1 MKTFIQLTAEQI
13 AVLEAQSCR
22 CDDWSLVTVTE
33 DFDPKYVRN
42 VNFSGQIR
50 IGSFNKI
57 FTLAGGICKHSGI
70 YHATLHNVI
79 VGDDCMIEHIRN
91 YIANYII
98 GDGSYIENVTDLI
111 TYGDSS
117 FGNGTKVSVLNET
130 GGREVAIHDHLSSH
144 EAYITAL
151 YRHDAKLIGILGQ
164 LVDEYVASVTS
175 GVGVIGRNV
184 EIMDAMHI
192 VNVKIG
198 DATKIKGTSR
208 LRNGTIM
215 SCPEAPVHIGM
226 NVIAD
231 DFIVQSGSSITDGV
245 SLSKCFVGQACC
257 LGHGYSASDSLFFS
271 NCQGENG
278 EACALFAGPYTVTH
292 HKSTLLIAGMFS
304 FMNAGSGS
312 NQSNHMYK
320 LGPIHQGIFERGA
333 KTTSDSYVL
342 FPAKIGAFSL
352 VMGRHVNNPDTTDLP
367 FSYLIEQQGVTY
379 IVPGVNLKSVGTI
392 RDVKKWP
399 SRDKRTDPHKLDYI
413 NFNHLSPFTVQK
425 MFAGVEL
432 LEKLREASG
441 NKADNYYYKKSIIR
455 NSALH
460 KGIRYYQTGIVKFLG
475 NSFIS
480 RIENSSLNSD
490 ESLRRALRKD
500 TEVGSGN
507 WLDISGLICPASEVE
522 RLCRDISDGVITQI
536 SQLGERFEEIASNYY
551 RYEWTWAY
559 DAIERY
565 FGYNLSTI
573 TRAQAI
579 SLVKQWKSAVVS
591 LDKLI
596 YEDAG
601 KEFELTSMTG
611 FGADGDKSRRNEDFA
626 AVRGGGF
633 EQNPFVQEVQD
644 HIRRKS
650 ELGDKIINKLSHTKK
665 SIDLNAIMT
674 IFNQEFNEEENS
686 SQK

>member
-1 MKTFIQLTAEQI
+1 MKLTAEQI

-22 CDDWSLVTVTE
+22 CENWSEVTVAE
-33 DFDPKYVRN
+33 DFNPKYVRN

-50 IGSFNKI
+50 LGSFNKI
-57 FTLAGGICKHSGI
+57 FTLAGGIRKHSGI

-79 VGDDCMIEHIRN
+79 VGDDCMVEHIRN

-111 TYGDSS
+111 TYGETS

-130 GGREVAIHDHLSSH
+130 GGREVAIHEHLSSH

-151 YRHDAKLIGILGQ
+151 YRHDQKLIDSINE
-164 LVDEYVASVTS
+164 LVSKYVESSKSTF
-175 GVGVIGRNV
+175 GVIGKNV
-184 EIMDAMHI
+184 EILDAMHI

-198 DATKIKGTSR
+198 DSAKIKGASR
-208 LRNGTIM
+208 LRNGSIV
-215 SCPEAPVHIGM
+215 SCEEAPVNIGM

-231 DFIVQSGSSITDGV
+231 DFIVESGSSITDGV
-245 SLSKCFVGQACC
+245 TLTRCFVGQACV

-342 FPAKIGAFSL
+342 YPAKIGAFSL
-352 VMGRHVNNPDTTDLP
+352 VMGRHVNNPDTSNLP

-379 IVPGVNLKSVGTI
+379 IIPGVNLKSVGTV
-392 RDVKKWP
+392 RDVRKWP
-399 SRDKRTDPHKLDYI
+399 SRDRRKDPHRLDHI

-425 MFAGVEL
+425 MFDGIRI
-432 LEKLREASG
+432 LEMLKEASG
-441 NKADNYYYKKSIIR
+441 NRADNYYYKKSIIR
-455 NSALH
+455 NASLH
-460 KGIRYYQTGIVKFLG
+460 KGLKYYQTGIIKFLG
-475 NSFIS
+475 NSFIT
-480 RIENSSLNSD
+480 RIQDADVSSD
-490 ESLRRALRKD
+490 EGLRRALRRD
-500 TEVGSGN
+500 NPVGAGH
-507 WLDISGLICPASEVE
+507 WLDISGLICPASEIE
-522 RLCRDISDGVITQI
+522 KLCDDLTEGKVRDIVE
-536 SQLGERFEEIASNYY
+536 LGSRFGQIASDYY
-551 RYEWTWAY
+551 SYEWTWAY
-559 DAIERY
+559 DAIEK
-565 FGYNLSTI
+565 FWGYDLANI
-573 TRAQAI
+573 TRSQAI
-579 SLVKQWKSAVVS
+579 DLISQWKNAVIS

-596 YEDAG
+596 YDDAG

-611 FGADGDKSRRNEDFA
+611 FGVDGDKVRRDADFT

-633 EQNPFVQEVQD
+633 NENPFVLEVLD
-644 HIRRKS
+644 HMRRKG
-650 ELGDKIINKLSHTKK
+650 ELGDRMIARLGRKK
-665 SIDLNAIMT
+665 
-674 IFNQEFNEEENS
+674 
-686 SQK
+686 

>member
-1 MKTFIQLTAEQI
+1 MKTYLNLTAEQI

-22 CDDWSLVTVTE
+22 CENWSEVTVAE
-33 DFDPKYVRN
+33 DFNPKYVRN

-50 IGSFNKI
+50 LGSFNKI
-57 FTLAGGICKHSGI
+57 FTLAGGIKKHSGI

-111 TYGDSS
+111 TYGETS

-130 GGREVAIHDHLSSH
+130 GGREVAIHEHLSSH

-151 YRHDAKLIGILGQ
+151 YRHDHKLIESLND
-164 LVDEYVASVTS
+164 LVSKYVESS
-175 GVGVIGRNV
+175 KSSFGVIGKNV
-184 EIMDAMHI
+184 EILDAMHI

-198 DATKIKGTSR
+198 DSARIKGASR
-208 LRNGTIM
+208 LRNGSIV
-215 SCPEAPVHIGM
+215 SCAEAPVYIGM

-231 DFIVQSGSSITDGV
+231 DFIVESGSSITDGV
-245 SLSKCFVGQACC
+245 SLTRCFVGQACI

-320 LGPIHQGIFERGA
+320 LGPIHQGIFARGA

-342 FPAKIGAFSL
+342 YPAKIGAFSL
-352 VMGRHVNNPDTTDLP
+352 VMGRHVNNPDTSDLP

-379 IVPGVNLKSVGTI
+379 IIPGVNLKSVGTI

-399 SRDKRTDPHKLDYI
+399 SRDKRKDPHRLDHI

-425 MFAGVEL
+425 MFDGIEI
-432 LEKLREASG
+432 LEKLKEASG
-441 NKADNYYYKKSIIR
+441 NRADNYYYKKSIIR
-455 NSALH
+455 NASLH
-460 KGIRYYQTGIVKFLG
+460 KGLKYYQTGIIKFLG

-480 RIENSSLNSD
+480 RIQDADLSSD
-490 ESLRRALRKD
+490 EGLRRALRRD
-500 TEVGSGN
+500 NPVGAGH
-507 WLDISGLICPASEVE
+507 WLDISGLICPASEIEKLCDDLTEGKVRDLVE
-522 RLCRDISDGVITQI
+522 
-536 SQLGERFEEIASNYY
+536 LGSRFGQIASNYY
-551 RYEWTWAY
+551 SYEWTWAY
-559 DAIERY
+559 DAIEK
-565 FGYNLSTI
+565 FWGYDLATI
-573 TRAQAI
+573 TRSQAI
-579 SLVKQWKSAVVS
+579 DLISQWKNAVIS

-596 YEDAG
+596 YDDAG
-601 KEFELTSMTG
+601 KEFELSSMTG
-611 FGADGDKSRRNEDFA
+611 FGVDGDKVRRDADFT

-633 EQNPFVQEVQD
+633 NENPFVLEVLD
-644 HIRRKS
+644 HMRRKG
-650 ELGDKIINKLSHTKK
+650 ELGDRMIARLGLSQGLK
-665 SIDLNAIMT
+665 
-674 IFNQEFNEEENS
+674 
-686 SQK
+686 

>member
-1 MKTFIQLTAEQI
+1 MKTYLNLTAEQI
-13 AVLEAQSCR
+13 AALEAQSCR
-22 CDDWSLVTVTE
+22 CENWSEVTVAE
-33 DFDPKYVRN
+33 DFNPKYVRN

-50 IGSFNKI
+50 LGSFNKI
-57 FTLAGGICKHSGI
+57 FTLAGGIRKHSGI

-111 TYGDSS
+111 TYGETS

-130 GGREVAIHDHLSSH
+130 GGREVAIHEHLSSH

-151 YRHDAKLIGILGQ
+151 YRHDQKLIESLND
-164 LVDEYVASVTS
+164 LVSKYVESS
-175 GVGVIGRNV
+175 KSSFGVIGKDV
-184 EIMDAMHI
+184 EILDAMHI

-198 DATKIKGTSR
+198 DNARIKGASR
-208 LRNGTIM
+208 LRNGSIV
-215 SCPEAPVHIGM
+215 SCAEAPVYIGM

-231 DFIVQSGSSITDGV
+231 DFIVESGSSITDGV
-245 SLSKCFVGQACC
+245 SLTRCFVGQACI

-342 FPAKIGAFSL
+342 YPAKIGAFSL
-352 VMGRHVNNPDTTDLP
+352 VMGRHVNNPDTSDLP

-379 IVPGVNLKSVGTI
+379 IIPGVNLKSVGTI

-399 SRDKRTDPHKLDYI
+399 SRDKRKDPHRLDHI

-425 MFAGVEL
+425 MFNGIEI
-432 LEKLREASG
+432 LEKLKEASG
-441 NKADNYYYKKSIIR
+441 NRADNYYYKKSIIR
-455 NSALH
+455 NASLH
-460 KGIRYYQTGIVKFLG
+460 KGLKYYQTGIIKFLG

-480 RIENSSLNSD
+480 RIQDADLSSD
-490 ESLRRALRKD
+490 EGLRRALRRD
-500 TEVGSGN
+500 NPVGAGH
-507 WLDISGLICPASEVE
+507 WLDISGLICPASEIEKLCDDLTEGKVRDLVE
-522 RLCRDISDGVITQI
+522 
-536 SQLGERFEEIASNYY
+536 LGSRFGQIASNYY
-551 RYEWTWAY
+551 SYEWTWAY
-559 DAIERY
+559 DAIEK
-565 FGYNLSTI
+565 FWGYDLATI
-573 TRAQAI
+573 TRSQAI
-579 SLVKQWKSAVVS
+579 ELISQWKNAVIS

-596 YEDAG
+596 YDDAG
-601 KEFELTSMTG
+601 KEFELSSMTG
-611 FGADGDKSRRNEDFA
+611 FGVDGDKVRRDADFT

-633 EQNPFVQEVQD
+633 NENPFVLEVLD
-644 HIRRKS
+644 HMRRKG
-650 ELGDKIINKLSHTKK
+650 ELGDRMIARLGLSQGLK
-665 SIDLNAIMT
+665 
-674 IFNQEFNEEENS
+674 
-686 SQK
+686 

>member
-1 MKTFIQLTAEQI
+1 MKLTAEQI

-22 CDDWSLVTVTE
+22 CENWSEVTVAE

-42 VNFSGQIR
+42 VNFSGQVR
-50 IGSFNKI
+50 LGSFNKI
-57 FTLAGGICKHSGI
+57 FTLAGGIRKHSGI

-79 VGDDCMIEHIRN
+79 VGDDCMVEHIRN

-111 TYGDSS
+111 TYGETS

-130 GGREVAIHDHLSSH
+130 GGREVAIHEHLSSH

-151 YRHDAKLIGILGQ
+151 YRHDQKLIDSINE
-164 LVDEYVASVTS
+164 LVSKYVESSKSTF
-175 GVGVIGRNV
+175 GVIGKNV
-184 EIMDAMHI
+184 EILDAMHI

-198 DATKIKGTSR
+198 DSAKIKGASR
-208 LRNGTIM
+208 LRNGSIV
-215 SCPEAPVHIGM
+215 SCEEAPVNIGM

-231 DFIVQSGSSITDGV
+231 DFIVESGSSITDGV
-245 SLSKCFVGQACC
+245 TLTRCFVGQACV

-342 FPAKIGAFSL
+342 YPAKIGAFSL
-352 VMGRHVNNPDTTDLP
+352 VMGRHVNNPDTSNLP

-379 IVPGVNLKSVGTI
+379 IIPGVNLKSVGTV
-392 RDVKKWP
+392 RDVRKWP
-399 SRDKRTDPHKLDYI
+399 SRDRRKDPHRLDHI

-425 MFAGVEL
+425 MFDGIRI
-432 LEKLREASG
+432 LEMLKEASG
-441 NKADNYYYKKSIIR
+441 NRADNYYYKKSIIR
-455 NSALH
+455 NASLH
-460 KGIRYYQTGIVKFLG
+460 KGLKYYQTGIIKFLG
-475 NSFIS
+475 NSFIT
-480 RIENSSLNSD
+480 RIQDADVSSD
-490 ESLRRALRKD
+490 EGLRRALRRD
-500 TEVGSGN
+500 NPVGAGH
-507 WLDISGLICPASEVE
+507 WLDISGLICPASEIE
-522 RLCRDISDGVITQI
+522 KLCDDLTEGKVRDIVE
-536 SQLGERFEEIASNYY
+536 LGSRFGQIASDYY
-551 RYEWTWAY
+551 SYEWTWAY
-559 DAIERY
+559 DAIEK
-565 FGYNLSTI
+565 FWGYDLANI
-573 TRAQAI
+573 TRSQAI
-579 SLVKQWKSAVVS
+579 DLISQWKNAVIS

-596 YEDAG
+596 YDDAG

-611 FGADGDKSRRNEDFA
+611 FGVDGDKVRRDADFT

-633 EQNPFVQEVQD
+633 NENPFVLEVLD
-644 HIRRKS
+644 HMRRKG
-650 ELGDKIINKLSHTKK
+650 ELGDRMIARLGRKN
-665 SIDLNAIMT
+665 
-674 IFNQEFNEEENS
+674 
-686 SQK
+686 

>member
-1 MKTFIQLTAEQI
+1 MITYSALTASQI
-13 AVLEAQSCR
+13 AALEAQSCR
-22 CDDWSLVTVTE
+22 CDDWSQVTVAE
-33 DFDPKYVRN
+33 GFNPKYVRN

-50 IGSFNKI
+50 LGSFNKI

-70 YHATLHNVI
+70 YHATLHNVV

-91 YIANYII
+91 YIANYVI

-111 TYGDSS
+111 TYGETS

-130 GGREVAIHDHLSSH
+130 GGREVAIHDNLSSH

-151 YRHDAKLIGILGQ
+151 YRHCPKLIAQIGR
-164 LVDEYVASVTS
+164 LVDKYVESVTS
-175 GVGVIGRNV
+175 TFGIIGRNV

-198 DATKIKGTSR
+198 DNTKIKGSSR
-208 LRNGTIM
+208 LRNGTII
-215 SCPEAPVHIGM
+215 SCPEAPVNIGM

-231 DFIVQSGSSITDGV
+231 DFIVESGSSIQDGV
-245 SLSKCFVGQACC
+245 TLTKCFVGQACT

-342 FPAKIGAFSL
+342 LPAKIGAFSL
-352 VMGRHVNNPDTTDLP
+352 VMGRHVNNPDTTNLP
-367 FSYLIEQQGVTY
+367 FTYLIEQQGVTY
-379 IVPGVNLKSVGTI
+379 LVPGVNLKSVGTI

-399 SRDKRTDPHKLDYI
+399 SRDKRTDPHRLDHI

-425 MFAGVEL
+425 MFEGIKI
-432 LEKLREASG
+432 LENLRQASG
-441 NKADNYYYKKSIIR
+441 SKADNYYYKKSIIR
-455 NSALH
+455 NAALH
-460 KGIRYYQTGIVKFLG
+460 KGIKYYQTGITKFLG

-480 RIENSSLNSD
+480 RIQGADLSSD
-490 ESLRRALRKD
+490 EALRKALVKD
-500 TEVGSGN
+500 TQTGQGE
-507 WLDISGLICPASEVE
+507 WRDISGLICPASEIE
-522 RLCRDISDGVITQI
+522 KLCDEIAAGCIDDVRE
-536 SQLGERFEEIASNYY
+536 LGERFERMAANYY
-551 RYEWTWAY
+551 SYEWTWAY
-559 DAIERY
+559 DAIEA
-565 FGYNLSTI
+565 FWGYDLSKI
-573 TRAQAI
+573 TRAQAVA
-579 SLVKQWKSAVVS
+579 LVKQWKGAVVS

-596 YEDAG
+596 YDDAG
-601 KEFELTSMTG
+601 KEFELSSMTG
-611 FGADGDKSRRNEDFA
+611 FGADGDRTRRDEDFA
-626 AVRGGGF
+626 AVRGGDF
-633 EQNPFVQEVQD
+633 EHNPFVLEVQE

-650 ELGDKIINKLSHTKK
+650 ELGD
-665 SIDLNAIMT
+665 SIVARLEA
-674 IFNQEFNEEENS
+674 
-686 SQK
+686 

>member
-1 MKTFIQLTAEQI
+1 MKTYLKLTAEQI
-13 AVLEAQSCR
+13 AALEAQSCR
-22 CDDWSLVTVTE
+22 CENWSEVTVAE
-33 DFDPKYVRN
+33 DFNPKYVRN

-50 IGSFNKI
+50 LGSFNKI
-57 FTLAGGICKHSGI
+57 FTLAGGIKKHSGI

-111 TYGDSS
+111 TYGETS

-130 GGREVAIHDHLSSH
+130 GGREVAIHEHLSSH

-151 YRHDAKLIGILGQ
+151 YRHDQKLIESLND
-164 LVDEYVASVTS
+164 LVSKYVESS
-175 GVGVIGRNV
+175 KSSFGVIGKNV
-184 EIMDAMHI
+184 EILDAMHI

-198 DATKIKGTSR
+198 DSARIKGASR
-208 LRNGTIM
+208 LRNGSIV
-215 SCPEAPVHIGM
+215 SCPEAPVYIGM

-231 DFIVQSGSSITDGV
+231 DFIVESGSSITDGV
-245 SLSKCFVGQACC
+245 SLTRCFVGQACI

-342 FPAKIGAFSL
+342 YPAKIGAFSL
-352 VMGRHVNNPDTTDLP
+352 VMGRHVNNPDTSDLP

-379 IVPGVNLKSVGTI
+379 IIPGVNLKSVGTI

-399 SRDKRTDPHKLDYI
+399 SRDKRKDPHRLDHI

-425 MFAGVEL
+425 MFDGIEI
-432 LEKLREASG
+432 LEKLKEASG
-441 NKADNYYYKKSIIR
+441 NRADNYYYKKSIIR
-455 NSALH
+455 NASLH
-460 KGIRYYQTGIVKFLG
+460 KGLKYYQTGIIKFLG

-480 RIENSSLNSD
+480 RIQDADLSSD
-490 ESLRRALRKD
+490 EGLRRALRRD
-500 TEVGSGN
+500 NPVGAGH
-507 WLDISGLICPASEVE
+507 WLDISGLICPASEIEKLCDDLTEGKVRDLVE
-522 RLCRDISDGVITQI
+522 
-536 SQLGERFEEIASNYY
+536 LGSRFGQIASNYY
-551 RYEWTWAY
+551 SYEWTWAY
-559 DAIERY
+559 DAIEK
-565 FGYNLSTI
+565 FWGYDLATI
-573 TRAQAI
+573 TRSQAI
-579 SLVKQWKSAVVS
+579 DLISQWKNAVIS

-596 YEDAG
+596 YDDAG
-601 KEFELTSMTG
+601 KEFELSSMTG
-611 FGADGDKSRRNEDFA
+611 FGVDGDKVRRDADFT

-633 EQNPFVQEVQD
+633 NENPFVLEVLD
-644 HIRRKS
+644 HMRRKG
-650 ELGDKIINKLSHTKK
+650 ELGDRMIARLGLSQGLK
-665 SIDLNAIMT
+665 
-674 IFNQEFNEEENS
+674 
-686 SQK
+686 

>member
-1 MKTFIQLTAEQI
+1 MKTFLRLTAEQI

-22 CDDWSLVTVTE
+22 CENWSEVTVAE
-33 DFDPKYVRN
+33 DFNPKYVRN
-42 VNFSGQIR
+42 VNFSGQVR
-50 IGSFNKI
+50 LGSFNKT
-57 FTLAGGICKHSGI
+57 FTLAGGIRKHSGI

-79 VGDDCMIEHIRN
+79 VGDDCMVEHIRN

-111 TYGDSS
+111 TYGETS

-130 GGREVAIHDHLSSH
+130 GGREVAIHEHLSSH

-151 YRHDAKLIGILGQ
+151 YRHDQ
-164 LVDEYVASVTS
+164 RLVDSLNTLVSKYVESATS
-175 GVGVIGRNV
+175 TVGVIGKNV

-198 DATKIKGTSR
+198 DCARIKGTSR
-208 LRNGTIM
+208 LRNGSIV
-215 SCPEAPVHIGM
+215 SCAEAPVNIGM

-231 DFIVQSGSSITDGV
+231 DFIIESGSSITDGV
-245 SLSKCFVGQACC
+245 TLTRCFVGQACI

-333 KTTSDSYVL
+333 KRRSDSYVL
-342 FPAKIGAFSL
+342 YPAKIGAFSL
-352 VMGRHVNNPDTTDLP
+352 VMGRHVNNPDTSDLP

-379 IVPGVNLKSVGTI
+379 IIPGVNLKSVGTI

-399 SRDKRTDPHKLDYI
+399 SRDRRQDPHRLDHI

-425 MFAGVEL
+425 MFDGISI
-432 LEKLREASG
+432 LEKLKEASG
-441 NKADNYYYKKSIIR
+441 NRADNYYYKKSIIR
-455 NSALH
+455 NASLH
-460 KGIRYYQTGIVKFLG
+460 KGLKYYQTGIIKFLG
-475 NSFIS
+475 NSFIT
-480 RIENSSLNSD
+480 RIQDADVSSD
-490 ESLRRALRKD
+490 AALRRALRRD
-500 TEVGSGN
+500 NPSGAGH
-507 WLDISGLICPASEVE
+507 WLDISGLICPASEIEKLCDDLTEGKVLDVVE
-522 RLCRDISDGVITQI
+522 
-536 SQLGERFEEIASNYY
+536 LGSRFERIAADYY
-551 RYEWTWAY
+551 SCEWTWAY
-559 DAIERY
+559 DAIEK
-565 FGYNLSTI
+565 FWGYDLAQI
-573 TRAQAI
+573 TRSQAI
-579 SLVKQWKSAVVS
+579 DLIRQWKNAVIS

-596 YEDAG
+596 YDDAG

-611 FGADGDKSRRNEDFA
+611 FGVDGDKVRRDADFT

-633 EQNPFVQEVQD
+633 NENPFVLEVLD
-644 HIRRKS
+644 HIRRKG
-650 ELGDKIINKLSHTKK
+650 ELGDRMIAKLGSK
-665 SIDLNAIMT
+665 
-674 IFNQEFNEEENS
+674 
-686 SQK
+686 

>member
-1 MKTFIQLTAEQI
+1 MKTYLKLTAEQI
-13 AVLEAQSCR
+13 AALEAQSCR
-22 CDDWSLVTVTE
+22 CENWSEVTVAE
-33 DFDPKYVRN
+33 DFNPKYVRN

-50 IGSFNKI
+50 LGSFNKI
-57 FTLAGGICKHSGI
+57 FTLAGGIKKHSGI

-111 TYGDSS
+111 TYGETS

-130 GGREVAIHDHLSSH
+130 GGREVAIHEHLSSH

-151 YRHDAKLIGILGQ
+151 YRHDQKLIESLND
-164 LVDEYVASVTS
+164 LVSKYVESS
-175 GVGVIGRNV
+175 KSSFGVIGKDV
-184 EIMDAMHI
+184 EILDAMHI

-198 DATKIKGTSR
+198 DNARIKGASR
-208 LRNGTIM
+208 LRNGSIV
-215 SCPEAPVHIGM
+215 SCPEAPVYIGM

-231 DFIVQSGSSITDGV
+231 DFIVESGSSITDGV
-245 SLSKCFVGQACC
+245 SLTRCFVGQACI

-342 FPAKIGAFSL
+342 YPAKIGAFSL
-352 VMGRHVNNPDTTDLP
+352 VMGRHVNNPDTSDLP

-379 IVPGVNLKSVGTI
+379 IIPGVNLKSVGTI

-399 SRDKRTDPHKLDYI
+399 SRDKRNDPHRLDHI

-425 MFAGVEL
+425 MFDGIEI
-432 LEKLREASG
+432 LEKLKEASG
-441 NKADNYYYKKSIIR
+441 NRADNYYYKKSIIR
-455 NSALH
+455 NASLH
-460 KGIRYYQTGIVKFLG
+460 KGLKYYQTGIIKFLG

-480 RIENSSLNSD
+480 RIQDADLSSD
-490 ESLRRALRKD
+490 EGLRRALRRD
-500 TEVGSGN
+500 NPVGAGH
-507 WLDISGLICPASEVE
+507 WLDISGLSCPASEIEKLCDDLTEGKVRDLVE
-522 RLCRDISDGVITQI
+522 
-536 SQLGERFEEIASNYY
+536 LGSRFGQIASNYY
-551 RYEWTWAY
+551 SYEWTWAY
-559 DAIERY
+559 DAIEK
-565 FGYNLSTI
+565 FWGYDLATI
-573 TRAQAI
+573 TRSQAI
-579 SLVKQWKSAVVS
+579 DLISQWKNAVIS

-596 YEDAG
+596 YDDAG
-601 KEFELTSMTG
+601 KEFELSSMTG
-611 FGADGDKSRRNEDFA
+611 FGVDGDKVRRDADFT

-633 EQNPFVQEVQD
+633 NENPFVLEVLD
-644 HIRRKS
+644 HMRRKG
-650 ELGDKIINKLSHTKK
+650 ELGDRMIARLGLSQGLK
-665 SIDLNAIMT
+665 
-674 IFNQEFNEEENS
+674 
-686 SQK
+686 

>member
-1 MKTFIQLTAEQI
+1 MKTYLKLTAEQI
-13 AVLEAQSCR
+13 AALEAQSCR
-22 CDDWSLVTVTE
+22 CENWSEVTVAE
-33 DFDPKYVRN
+33 DFNPKYVRN

-50 IGSFNKI
+50 LGSFNKI
-57 FTLAGGICKHSGI
+57 FTLAGGINKHSGI

-111 TYGDSS
+111 TYGETS

-130 GGREVAIHDHLSSH
+130 GGREVAIHEHLSSH

-151 YRHDAKLIGILGQ
+151 YRHDHKLIESLND
-164 LVDEYVASVTS
+164 LVSKYVESS
-175 GVGVIGRNV
+175 KSSFGVIGRDV
-184 EIMDAMHI
+184 EILDAMHI

-198 DATKIKGTSR
+198 DSARIKGASR
-208 LRNGTIM
+208 LRNGSIV
-215 SCPEAPVHIGM
+215 SCPEAPVYIGM

-231 DFIVQSGSSITDGV
+231 DFIIESGSYITDGV
-245 SLSKCFVGQACC
+245 SLTRCFVGQACI

-342 FPAKIGAFSL
+342 YPAKIGAFSL
-352 VMGRHVNNPDTTDLP
+352 VMGRHVNNPDTSDLP

-379 IVPGVNLKSVGTI
+379 IIPGVNLKSVGTI

-399 SRDKRTDPHKLDYI
+399 SRDKRNDPHRLDHI

-425 MFAGVEL
+425 MFDGIAI
-432 LEKLREASG
+432 LEKLKEASG
-441 NKADNYYYKKSIIR
+441 NRADNYYYKKSIIR
-455 NSALH
+455 NASLH
-460 KGIRYYQTGIVKFLG
+460 KGLKYYQTGIIKFLG
-475 NSFIS
+475 NSFIT
-480 RIENSSLNSD
+480 RIQDADLSSD
-490 ESLRRALRKD
+490 EGLRLALRRD
-500 TEVGSGN
+500 NPVGAGH
-507 WLDISGLICPASEVE
+507 WLDISGLICPASEIE
-522 RLCRDISDGVITQI
+522 RLCDDLAAGKVRDLVE
-536 SQLGERFEEIASNYY
+536 LGSRFEQIASNYY
-551 RYEWTWAY
+551 SYEWTWAY
-559 DAIERY
+559 DAIEK
-565 FGYNLSTI
+565 FWGYDLATI
-573 TRAQAI
+573 TRSQAI
-579 SLVKQWKSAVVS
+579 ELISQWKNAVIS

-596 YEDAG
+596 YDDAG
-601 KEFELTSMTG
+601 KEFELSSMTG
-611 FGADGDKSRRNEDFA
+611 FGVDGDKVRRDADFT

-633 EQNPFVQEVQD
+633 NENPFVLEVLD
-644 HIRRKS
+644 HMRRKG
-650 ELGDKIINKLSHTKK
+650 ELGDRMIAKLGRK
-665 SIDLNAIMT
+665 
-674 IFNQEFNEEENS
+674 
-686 SQK
+686 

>member
-1 MKTFIQLTAEQI
+1 MKLTAEQI

-22 CDDWSLVTVTE
+22 CENWSEVTVAE
-33 DFDPKYVRN
+33 DFNPKYVRN
-42 VNFSGQIR
+42 VNFSGQVR
-50 IGSFNKI
+50 LGSFNKI
-57 FTLAGGICKHSGI
+57 FTLAGGIRKHSGI

-79 VGDDCMIEHIRN
+79 VGDDCMVEHIRN

-111 TYGDSS
+111 TYGETS

-130 GGREVAIHDHLSSH
+130 GGREVAIHEHLSSH

-151 YRHDAKLIGILGQ
+151 YRHDQKLIDSINE
-164 LVDEYVASVTS
+164 LVSKYVESSKSTF
-175 GVGVIGRNV
+175 GVIGKNV
-184 EIMDAMHI
+184 EILDAMHI

-198 DATKIKGTSR
+198 DSAKIKGASR
-208 LRNGTIM
+208 LRNGSIV
-215 SCPEAPVHIGM
+215 SCEEAPVNIGM

-231 DFIVQSGSSITDGV
+231 DFIVESGSSITDGV
-245 SLSKCFVGQACC
+245 TLTRCFVGQACV

-342 FPAKIGAFSL
+342 YPAKIGAFSL
-352 VMGRHVNNPDTTDLP
+352 VMGRHVNNPDTSNLP

-379 IVPGVNLKSVGTI
+379 IIPGVNLKSVGTV
-392 RDVKKWP
+392 RDVRKWP
-399 SRDKRTDPHKLDYI
+399 SRDRRKDPHRLDHI

-425 MFAGVEL
+425 MFEGIRI
-432 LEKLREASG
+432 LEMLKEASG
-441 NKADNYYYKKSIIR
+441 NRADNYYYKKSIIR
-455 NSALH
+455 NASLH
-460 KGIRYYQTGIVKFLG
+460 KGLKYYQTGIIKFLG
-475 NSFIS
+475 NSFIT
-480 RIENSSLNSD
+480 RIQDADVSSD
-490 ESLRRALRKD
+490 EGLRRALRRD
-500 TEVGSGN
+500 NPVGAGH
-507 WLDISGLICPASEVE
+507 WLDISGLICPASEIEKLCDDLTEGKVRDLVE
-522 RLCRDISDGVITQI
+522 
-536 SQLGERFEEIASNYY
+536 LGSRFGQIASDYY
-551 RYEWTWAY
+551 SYEWTWAY
-559 DAIERY
+559 DAIEK
-565 FGYNLSTI
+565 FWGYDLANI
-573 TRAQAI
+573 TRSQAI
-579 SLVKQWKSAVVS
+579 DLISQWKNAVIS

-596 YEDAG
+596 YDDAG

-611 FGADGDKSRRNEDFA
+611 FGVDGDKVRRDADFT

-633 EQNPFVQEVQD
+633 NENPFVLEVLD
-644 HIRRKS
+644 HMRRKG
-650 ELGDKIINKLSHTKK
+650 ELGDRMIARLGRKN
-665 SIDLNAIMT
+665 
-674 IFNQEFNEEENS
+674 
-686 SQK
+686 

>member
-1 MKTFIQLTAEQI
+1 MKLTAEQI

-22 CDDWSLVTVTE
+22 CENWSEVTVAE
-33 DFDPKYVRN
+33 DFNPKYVRN
-42 VNFSGQIR
+42 VNFSGQVR
-50 IGSFNKI
+50 LGSFNKI
-57 FTLAGGICKHSGI
+57 FTLAGGIRKHSGI

-79 VGDDCMIEHIRN
+79 VGDDCMVEHIRN

-111 TYGDSS
+111 TYGETS

-130 GGREVAIHDHLSSH
+130 GGREVAIHEHLSSH

-151 YRHDAKLIGILGQ
+151 YRHDQKLIDSINE
-164 LVDEYVASVTS
+164 LVSKYVESSKSTF
-175 GVGVIGRNV
+175 GVIGKNV
-184 EIMDAMHI
+184 EILDAMHI

-198 DATKIKGTSR
+198 DSAKIKGASR
-208 LRNGTIM
+208 LRNGSIV
-215 SCPEAPVHIGM
+215 SCEEAPVNIGM

-231 DFIVQSGSSITDGV
+231 DFIVESGSSITDGV
-245 SLSKCFVGQACC
+245 TLTRCFVGQACV

-342 FPAKIGAFSL
+342 YPAKIGAFSL
-352 VMGRHVNNPDTTDLP
+352 VMGRHVNNPDTSNLP

-379 IVPGVNLKSVGTI
+379 IIPGVNLKSVGTV
-392 RDVKKWP
+392 RDVRKWP
-399 SRDKRTDPHKLDYI
+399 SRDRRKDPHRLDHI

-425 MFAGVEL
+425 MFDGIRI
-432 LEKLREASG
+432 LEMLKEASG
-441 NKADNYYYKKSIIR
+441 NRADNYYYKKSIIR
-455 NSALH
+455 NASLH
-460 KGIRYYQTGIVKFLG
+460 KGLKYYQTGIIKFLG
-475 NSFIS
+475 NSFIT
-480 RIENSSLNSD
+480 RIQDADVSSD
-490 ESLRRALRKD
+490 EGLRLALRRD
-500 TEVGSGN
+500 NPVGAGH
-507 WLDISGLICPASEVE
+507 WLDISGLICPASEIEKLCDDLTEGKVRDLVE
-522 RLCRDISDGVITQI
+522 
-536 SQLGERFEEIASNYY
+536 LGSRFGQIASDYY
-551 RYEWTWAY
+551 SYEWTWAY
-559 DAIERY
+559 DAIEK
-565 FGYNLSTI
+565 FWGYDLANI
-573 TRAQAI
+573 TRSQAI
-579 SLVKQWKSAVVS
+579 DLISQWKNAVIS

-596 YEDAG
+596 YVDAG

-611 FGADGDKSRRNEDFA
+611 FGVDGDKVRRDADFT

-633 EQNPFVQEVQD
+633 NENPFVLEVLD
-644 HIRRKS
+644 HMRRKG
-650 ELGDKIINKLSHTKK
+650 ELGDRMIARLGRKK
-665 SIDLNAIMT
+665 
-674 IFNQEFNEEENS
+674 
-686 SQK
+686 

>member
-1 MKTFIQLTAEQI
+1 MKTFLRLTAEQI

-22 CDDWSLVTVTE
+22 CENWSEVTVAE
-33 DFDPKYVRN
+33 DFNPKYVRN
-42 VNFSGQIR
+42 VNFSGQVR
-50 IGSFNKI
+50 LGSFNKI
-57 FTLAGGICKHSGI
+57 FTLAGGIRKHSGI

-79 VGDDCMIEHIRN
+79 VGDDCMVEHIRN

-111 TYGDSS
+111 TYGETS

-130 GGREVAIHDHLSSH
+130 GGREVAIHEHLSSH

-151 YRHDAKLIGILGQ
+151 YRHDQKLIDSINE
-164 LVDEYVASVTS
+164 LVSKYVESSKSTF
-175 GVGVIGRNV
+175 GVIGKNV
-184 EIMDAMHI
+184 EILDAMHI

-198 DATKIKGTSR
+198 DSAKIKGASR
-208 LRNGTIM
+208 LRNGSIV
-215 SCPEAPVHIGM
+215 SCEEAPVNIGM

-231 DFIVQSGSSITDGV
+231 DFIVESGSSITDGV
-245 SLSKCFVGQACC
+245 TLTRCFVGQACV

-342 FPAKIGAFSL
+342 YPAKIGAFSL
-352 VMGRHVNNPDTTDLP
+352 VMGRHVNNPDTSNLP

-379 IVPGVNLKSVGTI
+379 IIPGVNLKSVGTV
-392 RDVKKWP
+392 RDVRKWP
-399 SRDKRTDPHKLDYI
+399 SRDRRKDPHRLDHI

-425 MFAGVEL
+425 MFEGIRI
-432 LEKLREASG
+432 LEMLKEASG
-441 NKADNYYYKKSIIR
+441 NRADNYYYKKSIIR
-455 NSALH
+455 NASLH
-460 KGIRYYQTGIVKFLG
+460 KGLKYYQTGIIKFLG
-475 NSFIS
+475 NSFIT
-480 RIENSSLNSD
+480 RIQDADVSSD
-490 ESLRRALRKD
+490 EGLRQALRRD
-500 TEVGSGN
+500 NPVGAGH
-507 WLDISGLICPASEVE
+507 WLDISGLICPASEIEKLCDDLTEGKVRDLVE
-522 RLCRDISDGVITQI
+522 
-536 SQLGERFEEIASNYY
+536 LGSRFGQIASDYY
-551 RYEWTWAY
+551 SYEWTWAY
-559 DAIERY
+559 DAIEK
-565 FGYNLSTI
+565 FWGYDLANI
-573 TRAQAI
+573 TRSQAI
-579 SLVKQWKSAVVS
+579 DLISQWKNAVIS

-596 YEDAG
+596 YDDAG

-611 FGADGDKSRRNEDFA
+611 FGVDGDKVRRDADFT

-633 EQNPFVQEVQD
+633 NENPFVLEVLD
-644 HIRRKS
+644 HMRRKG
-650 ELGDKIINKLSHTKK
+650 ELGDRMIARLGRKK
-665 SIDLNAIMT
+665 
-674 IFNQEFNEEENS
+674 
-686 SQK
+686 

>member
-1 MKTFIQLTAEQI
+1 MKLTAEQI

-22 CDDWSLVTVTE
+22 CENWSEVTVAE
-33 DFDPKYVRN
+33 DFNPKYVRN
-42 VNFSGQIR
+42 VNFSGQVR
-50 IGSFNKI
+50 LGSFNKI
-57 FTLAGGICKHSGI
+57 FTLAGGIRKHSGI

-79 VGDDCMIEHIRN
+79 VGDDCMVEHIRN

-111 TYGDSS
+111 TYGETS

-130 GGREVAIHDHLSSH
+130 GGREVAIHEHLSSH

-151 YRHDAKLIGILGQ
+151 YRHDQKLIDSINE
-164 LVDEYVASVTS
+164 LVSKYVESSKSTF
-175 GVGVIGRNV
+175 GVIGKNV
-184 EIMDAMHI
+184 EILDAMHI

-198 DATKIKGTSR
+198 DSAKIKGASR
-208 LRNGTIM
+208 LRNGSIV
-215 SCPEAPVHIGM
+215 SCEEAPVNIGM

-231 DFIVQSGSSITDGV
+231 DFIVESGSSITDGV
-245 SLSKCFVGQACC
+245 TLTRCFVGQACV

-342 FPAKIGAFSL
+342 YPAKIGAFSL
-352 VMGRHVNNPDTTDLP
+352 VMGRHVNNPDTSNLP

-379 IVPGVNLKSVGTI
+379 IIPGVNLKSVGTV
-392 RDVKKWP
+392 RDVRKWP
-399 SRDKRTDPHKLDYI
+399 SRDRRKDPHRLDHI

-425 MFAGVEL
+425 MFEGIRI
-432 LEKLREASG
+432 LEMLKEASG
-441 NKADNYYYKKSIIR
+441 NRADNYYYKKSIIR
-455 NSALH
+455 NASLH
-460 KGIRYYQTGIVKFLG
+460 KGLKYYQTGIIKFLG
-475 NSFIS
+475 NSFIT
-480 RIENSSLNSD
+480 RIQDADVSSD
-490 ESLRRALRKD
+490 EGLRRALRRD
-500 TEVGSGN
+500 NPVGAGH
-507 WLDISGLICPASEVE
+507 WLDISGLIWPASEIEKLCDDLTEGKVRDLVE
-522 RLCRDISDGVITQI
+522 
-536 SQLGERFEEIASNYY
+536 LGSRFGQIASDYY
-551 RYEWTWAY
+551 SYEWTWAY
-559 DAIERY
+559 DAIEK
-565 FGYNLSTI
+565 FWGYDLANI
-573 TRAQAI
+573 TRSQAI
-579 SLVKQWKSAVVS
+579 DLISQWKNAVIS

-596 YEDAG
+596 YDDAG

-611 FGADGDKSRRNEDFA
+611 FGVDGDKVRRDADFT

-633 EQNPFVQEVQD
+633 NENPFVLEVLD
-644 HIRRKS
+644 HMRRKG
-650 ELGDKIINKLSHTKK
+650 ELGDRMIARLGRKK
-665 SIDLNAIMT
+665 
-674 IFNQEFNEEENS
+674 
-686 SQK
+686 

>member
-1 MKTFIQLTAEQI
+1 MKTFLRLTAEQI

-22 CDDWSLVTVTE
+22 CENWSEVTVAE

-42 VNFSGQIR
+42 VNFSGQVR
-50 IGSFNKI
+50 LGSFNKT
-57 FTLAGGICKHSGI
+57 FTLAGGIRKHSGI

-79 VGDDCMIEHIRN
+79 VGDDCMVEHIRN

-111 TYGDSS
+111 TYGETS

-130 GGREVAIHDHLSSH
+130 GGREVAIHEHLSSH

-151 YRHDAKLIGILGQ
+151 YRHDQ
-164 LVDEYVASVTS
+164 CLVDSLNTLVSKYVESATS
-175 GVGVIGRNV
+175 TVGVIGKNV

-198 DATKIKGTSR
+198 DCARIKGTSR
-208 LRNGTIM
+208 LRNGSIV
-215 SCPEAPVHIGM
+215 SCEEAPVNIGM

-231 DFIVQSGSSITDGV
+231 DFIIESGSSITDGV
-245 SLSKCFVGQACC
+245 TLTRCFVGQACI

-342 FPAKIGAFSL
+342 YPAKIGAFSL
-352 VMGRHVNNPDTTDLP
+352 VMGRHVNNPDTSDLP

-379 IVPGVNLKSVGTI
+379 IIPGVNLKSVGTI

-399 SRDKRTDPHKLDYI
+399 SRDRRQDPHRLDHI

-425 MFAGVEL
+425 MFDGIRI
-432 LEKLREASG
+432 LEKLKEASG
-441 NKADNYYYKKSIIR
+441 NRADNYYYKKSIIR
-455 NSALH
+455 NASLH
-460 KGIRYYQTGIVKFLG
+460 KGLKYYQTGIIKFLG
-475 NSFIS
+475 NSFIT
-480 RIENSSLNSD
+480 RIQDADVSCD
-490 ESLRRALRKD
+490 AALRRALRRD
-500 TEVGSGN
+500 NPSGAGH
-507 WLDISGLICPASEVE
+507 WLDISGLICPASEIEKLCDDLTEGKVRDVVE
-522 RLCRDISDGVITQI
+522 
-536 SQLGERFEEIASNYY
+536 LGSRFERIAADYY
-551 RYEWTWAY
+551 SFEWTWAY
-559 DAIERY
+559 DAIEK
-565 FGYNLSTI
+565 FWGYDLAQI
-573 TRAQAI
+573 TRSQAI
-579 SLVKQWKSAVVS
+579 DLIRQWKNAVIS

-596 YEDAG
+596 YDDAG

-611 FGADGDKSRRNEDFA
+611 FGVDGDKVRRDADFT

-633 EQNPFVQEVQD
+633 NENPFVLEVLD
-644 HIRRKS
+644 HIRRKG
-650 ELGDKIINKLSHTKK
+650 ELGDRMIAKLSSK
-665 SIDLNAIMT
+665 
-674 IFNQEFNEEENS
+674 
-686 SQK
+686 

>member
-1 MKTFIQLTAEQI
+1 MKLTAEQI

-22 CDDWSLVTVTE
+22 CENWSEVTVAE
-33 DFDPKYVRN
+33 DFNPKYVRN
-42 VNFSGQIR
+42 VNFSGQVR
-50 IGSFNKI
+50 LGSFNKI
-57 FTLAGGICKHSGI
+57 FTLAGGIRKHSGI

-79 VGDDCMIEHIRN
+79 VGDDCMVEHIRN

-111 TYGDSS
+111 TYGETS

-130 GGREVAIHDHLSSH
+130 GGREVAIHEHLSSH

-151 YRHDAKLIGILGQ
+151 YRHDQKLIDSINE
-164 LVDEYVASVTS
+164 LVSKYVESSKSTF
-175 GVGVIGRNV
+175 GVIGKNV
-184 EIMDAMHI
+184 EILDAMHI

-198 DATKIKGTSR
+198 DSAKIKGASR
-208 LRNGTIM
+208 LRNGSIV
-215 SCPEAPVHIGM
+215 SCEEAPVNIGM

-231 DFIVQSGSSITDGV
+231 DFIVESGSSITDGV
-245 SLSKCFVGQACC
+245 TLTRCFVGQACV

-342 FPAKIGAFSL
+342 YPAKSGAFSL
-352 VMGRHVNNPDTTDLP
+352 VMGRHVNNPDTSSLP

-379 IVPGVNLKSVGTI
+379 IIPGVNLKSVGTV
-392 RDVKKWP
+392 RDVRKWP
-399 SRDKRTDPHKLDYI
+399 SRDRRKDPHRLDHI

-425 MFAGVEL
+425 MFDGMKI
-432 LEKLREASG
+432 LEMLKEASG
-441 NKADNYYYKKSIIR
+441 NRADNYYYKKSIIR
-455 NSALH
+455 NASLH
-460 KGIRYYQTGIVKFLG
+460 KGLKYYQTGIIKFLG
-475 NSFIS
+475 NSFIT
-480 RIENSSLNSD
+480 RIQDADVSSD
-490 ESLRRALRKD
+490 EGLRRALRRD
-500 TEVGSGN
+500 NPVGAGH
-507 WLDISGLICPASEVE
+507 WLDISGLICPASEIE
-522 RLCRDISDGVITQI
+522 KLCDDLTEGKVRDIVE
-536 SQLGERFEEIASNYY
+536 LGSRFGQIASDYY
-551 RYEWTWAY
+551 SYEWTWAY
-559 DAIERY
+559 DAIEK
-565 FGYNLSTI
+565 FWGYDLANI
-573 TRAQAI
+573 TRSQAI
-579 SLVKQWKSAVVS
+579 DLISQWKNAVIS

-596 YEDAG
+596 YDDAG

-611 FGADGDKSRRNEDFA
+611 FGVDGDKVRRDADFT

-633 EQNPFVQEVQD
+633 NENPFVLEVLD
-644 HIRRKS
+644 HMRRKG
-650 ELGDKIINKLSHTKK
+650 ELGDRMIARLGRKK
-665 SIDLNAIMT
+665 
-674 IFNQEFNEEENS
+674 
-686 SQK
+686 

>member
-1 MKTFIQLTAEQI
+1 MKLTAEQI

-22 CDDWSLVTVTE
+22 CENWSEVTVAE
-33 DFDPKYVRN
+33 DFNPKYVRN
-42 VNFSGQIR
+42 VNFSGQVR
-50 IGSFNKI
+50 LGSFNKI
-57 FTLAGGICKHSGI
+57 FTLAGGIRKHSGI

-79 VGDDCMIEHIRN
+79 VGDDCMVEHIRN

-111 TYGDSS
+111 TYGETS

-130 GGREVAIHDHLSSH
+130 GGREVAIHEHLSSH

-151 YRHDAKLIGILGQ
+151 YRHDQKLIDSINE
-164 LVDEYVASVTS
+164 LVSEYVESSKSTF
-175 GVGVIGRNV
+175 GVIGKNV
-184 EIMDAMHI
+184 EILDAMHI

-198 DATKIKGTSR
+198 DSAKIKGASR
-208 LRNGTIM
+208 LRNGSIV
-215 SCPEAPVHIGM
+215 SCEEAPVNIGM

-231 DFIVQSGSSITDGV
+231 DFIVESGSSITDGV
-245 SLSKCFVGQACC
+245 TLTRCFVGQACV

-342 FPAKIGAFSL
+342 YPAKIGAFSL
-352 VMGRHVNNPDTTDLP
+352 VMGRHVNNPDTSNLP

-379 IVPGVNLKSVGTI
+379 IIPGVNLKSVGTV
-392 RDVKKWP
+392 RDVRKWP
-399 SRDKRTDPHKLDYI
+399 SRDRRKDPHRLDHI

-425 MFAGVEL
+425 MFDGIRI
-432 LEKLREASG
+432 LEMLKEASG
-441 NKADNYYYKKSIIR
+441 NRADNYYYKKSIIR
-455 NSALH
+455 NASLH
-460 KGIRYYQTGIVKFLG
+460 KGLKYYQTGIIKFLG
-475 NSFIS
+475 NSFIT
-480 RIENSSLNSD
+480 RIQDADVSSD
-490 ESLRRALRKD
+490 EGLRRALRRD
-500 TEVGSGN
+500 NPVGAGH
-507 WLDISGLICPASEVE
+507 WLDISGLICPASEIE
-522 RLCRDISDGVITQI
+522 KLCDDLTEGKVRDIVE
-536 SQLGERFEEIASNYY
+536 LGSRFGQIASDYY
-551 RYEWTWAY
+551 SYEWTWAY
-559 DAIERY
+559 DAIEK
-565 FGYNLSTI
+565 FWGYDLANI
-573 TRAQAI
+573 TRSQAI
-579 SLVKQWKSAVVS
+579 DLISQWKNAVIS

-596 YEDAG
+596 YDDAG

-611 FGADGDKSRRNEDFA
+611 FGVDGDKVRRDADFT

-633 EQNPFVQEVQD
+633 NENPFVLEVLD
-644 HIRRKS
+644 HMRRKG
-650 ELGDKIINKLSHTKK
+650 ELGDRMIARLGRKK
-665 SIDLNAIMT
+665 
-674 IFNQEFNEEENS
+674 
-686 SQK
+686 

>member
-1 MKTFIQLTAEQI
+1 MKLTAEQI

-22 CDDWSLVTVTE
+22 CENWSEVTVAE
-33 DFDPKYVRN
+33 DFNPKYVRN
-42 VNFSGQIR
+42 VNFSGQVR
-50 IGSFNKI
+50 LGSFNKI
-57 FTLAGGICKHSGI
+57 FTLAGGIRKHSGI

-79 VGDDCMIEHIRN
+79 VGDDCMVEHIRN

-111 TYGDSS
+111 TYGETS

-130 GGREVAIHDHLSSH
+130 GGREVAIHEHLSSH

-151 YRHDAKLIGILGQ
+151 YRHDQKLIDSINE
-164 LVDEYVASVTS
+164 LVSKYVESSKSTF
-175 GVGVIGRNV
+175 GVIGKNV
-184 EIMDAMHI
+184 EILDAMHI

-198 DATKIKGTSR
+198 DSAKIKGASR
-208 LRNGTIM
+208 LRNGSIV
-215 SCPEAPVHIGM
+215 SCEEAPVNIGM

-231 DFIVQSGSSITDGV
+231 DFIVESGSSITDGV
-245 SLSKCFVGQACC
+245 TLTRCFVGQACV

-342 FPAKIGAFSL
+342 YPAKIGAFSL
-352 VMGRHVNNPDTTDLP
+352 VMGRHVNNPDTSNLP

-379 IVPGVNLKSVGTI
+379 IIPGVNLKSVGTV
-392 RDVKKWP
+392 RDVRKWP
-399 SRDKRTDPHKLDYI
+399 SRDRRKDPHRLDHI

-425 MFAGVEL
+425 MFEGIRI
-432 LEKLREASG
+432 LEMLKEASG
-441 NKADNYYYKKSIIR
+441 NRADNYYYKKSIIR
-455 NSALH
+455 NASLH
-460 KGIRYYQTGIVKFLG
+460 KGLKYYQTGIIKFLG
-475 NSFIS
+475 NSFIT
-480 RIENSSLNSD
+480 RIQDADVSSD
-490 ESLRRALRKD
+490 EGLRRALRRD
-500 TEVGSGN
+500 NPVGAGH
-507 WLDISGLICPASEVE
+507 WLDISGLICPASEIEKLCDDLTEGKVCDIVE
-522 RLCRDISDGVITQI
+522 
-536 SQLGERFEEIASNYY
+536 LGSRFGQIASDYY
-551 RYEWTWAY
+551 SYEWTWAY
-559 DAIERY
+559 DAIEK
-565 FGYNLSTI
+565 FWGYDLANI
-573 TRAQAI
+573 TRSQAI
-579 SLVKQWKSAVVS
+579 DLISQWKNAVIS

-596 YEDAG
+596 YDDAG

-611 FGADGDKSRRNEDFA
+611 FGVDGDKVRRDADFT

-633 EQNPFVQEVQD
+633 NENPFVLEVLD
-644 HIRRKS
+644 HMRRKG
-650 ELGDKIINKLSHTKK
+650 ELGDRMIARLGRKK
-665 SIDLNAIMT
+665 
-674 IFNQEFNEEENS
+674 
-686 SQK
+686 

>member
-1 MKTFIQLTAEQI
+1 MKLTAEQI

-22 CDDWSLVTVTE
+22 CENWSEVTVAE
-33 DFDPKYVRN
+33 DFNPKYVRN
-42 VNFSGQIR
+42 VNFSGQVR
-50 IGSFNKI
+50 LGSFNKI
-57 FTLAGGICKHSGI
+57 FTLAGGIRKHSGI

-79 VGDDCMIEHIRN
+79 VGDDCMVEHIRN

-111 TYGDSS
+111 TYGETS

-130 GGREVAIHDHLSSH
+130 GGREVAIHEHLSSH

-151 YRHDAKLIGILGQ
+151 YRHDQKLIDSINE
-164 LVDEYVASVTS
+164 LVSKYVESSKSTF
-175 GVGVIGRNV
+175 GVIGKNV
-184 EIMDAMHI
+184 EILDAMHI

-198 DATKIKGTSR
+198 DSAKIKGASR
-208 LRNGTIM
+208 LRNGSIV
-215 SCPEAPVHIGM
+215 SCEEAPVNIGM

-231 DFIVQSGSSITDGV
+231 DFIVESGSSITDGV
-245 SLSKCFVGQACC
+245 TLTRCFVGQACV

-342 FPAKIGAFSL
+342 YPAKIGAFSL
-352 VMGRHVNNPDTTDLP
+352 VMGRHVNNPDTSNLP

-379 IVPGVNLKSVGTI
+379 IIPGVNLKSVGTV
-392 RDVKKWP
+392 RDVRKWP
-399 SRDKRTDPHKLDYI
+399 SRDRRKDPHRLDHI

-425 MFAGVEL
+425 MFDGIRI
-432 LEKLREASG
+432 LEMLKEASG
-441 NKADNYYYKKSIIR
+441 NRADNYYYKKSIIR
-455 NSALH
+455 NASLH
-460 KGIRYYQTGIVKFLG
+460 KGLKYYQTGIIKFLG

-480 RIENSSLNSD
+480 RIQDADVSSD
-490 ESLRRALRKD
+490 EGLRLALRRD
-500 TEVGSGN
+500 NPVGAGH
-507 WLDISGLICPASEVE
+507 WLDISGLICPASEIEKLCDDLTEGKVRDLVE
-522 RLCRDISDGVITQI
+522 
-536 SQLGERFEEIASNYY
+536 LGSRFGQIASDYY
-551 RYEWTWAY
+551 SYEWTWAY
-559 DAIERY
+559 DAIEK
-565 FGYNLSTI
+565 FWGYDLANI
-573 TRAQAI
+573 TRSQAI
-579 SLVKQWKSAVVS
+579 DLISQWKNAVIS

-596 YEDAG
+596 YVDAG

-611 FGADGDKSRRNEDFA
+611 FGVDGDKVRRDADFT

-633 EQNPFVQEVQD
+633 NENPFVLEVLD
-644 HIRRKS
+644 HMRRKG
-650 ELGDKIINKLSHTKK
+650 ELGDRMIARLGRKK
-665 SIDLNAIMT
+665 
-674 IFNQEFNEEENS
+674 
-686 SQK
+686 

>member
-1 MKTFIQLTAEQI
+1 MKLTAEQI

-22 CDDWSLVTVTE
+22 CENWSEVTVAE

-42 VNFSGQIR
+42 VNFSGQVR
-50 IGSFNKI
+50 LGSFNKI
-57 FTLAGGICKHSGI
+57 FTLAGGIRKHSGI

-79 VGDDCMIEHIRN
+79 VGDDCMVEHIRN

-111 TYGDSS
+111 TYGETS

-130 GGREVAIHDHLSSH
+130 GGREVAIHEHLSSH

-151 YRHDAKLIGILGQ
+151 YRHDQKLIDSINE
-164 LVDEYVASVTS
+164 LVSKYVESSKSTF
-175 GVGVIGRNV
+175 GVIGKNV
-184 EIMDAMHI
+184 EILDAMHI

-198 DATKIKGTSR
+198 DSAKIKGASR
-208 LRNGTIM
+208 LRNGSIV
-215 SCPEAPVHIGM
+215 SCDEAPVNIGM

-231 DFIVQSGSSITDGV
+231 DFIVESGSSITDGV
-245 SLSKCFVGQACC
+245 TLTRCFVGQACV

-342 FPAKIGAFSL
+342 YPAKIGAFSL
-352 VMGRHVNNPDTTDLP
+352 VMGRHVNNPDTSNLP

-379 IVPGVNLKSVGTI
+379 IIPGVNLKSVGTV
-392 RDVKKWP
+392 RDVRKWP
-399 SRDKRTDPHKLDYI
+399 SRDRRKDPHRLDHI

-425 MFAGVEL
+425 MFDGIRI
-432 LEKLREASG
+432 LEMLKEASG
-441 NKADNYYYKKSIIR
+441 NRADNYYYKKSIIR
-455 NSALH
+455 NASLH
-460 KGIRYYQTGIVKFLG
+460 KGLKYYQTGIIKFLG
-475 NSFIS
+475 NSFIT
-480 RIENSSLNSD
+480 RIQDADVSSD
-490 ESLRRALRKD
+490 EGLRRALRRD
-500 TEVGSGN
+500 NPVGAGH
-507 WLDISGLICPASEVE
+507 WLDISGLICPASEIE
-522 RLCRDISDGVITQI
+522 KLCDDLTEGKVRDIVE
-536 SQLGERFEEIASNYY
+536 LGSRFGQIASGYY
-551 RYEWTWAY
+551 SYEWTWAY
-559 DAIERY
+559 DAIEK
-565 FGYNLSTI
+565 FWGYDLANI
-573 TRAQAI
+573 TRSQAI
-579 SLVKQWKSAVVS
+579 DLISQWKNAVIS

-596 YEDAG
+596 YDDAG

-611 FGADGDKSRRNEDFA
+611 FGVDGDKVRRDADFT

-633 EQNPFVQEVQD
+633 NENPFVLEVLD
-644 HIRRKS
+644 HMRRKG
-650 ELGDKIINKLSHTKK
+650 ELGDRMIARLGRKN
-665 SIDLNAIMT
+665 
-674 IFNQEFNEEENS
+674 
-686 SQK
+686 

>member
-1 MKTFIQLTAEQI
+1 MKTFSPLTASQI
-13 AVLEAQSCR
+13 AALEAQSCR
-22 CDDWSLVTVTE
+22 CDDWSAVTVAE
-33 DFDPKYVRN
+33 DFNPKYVRN
-42 VNFSGQIR
+42 VNFSGQVR
-50 IGSFNKI
+50 LGSFNKT
-57 FTLAGGICKHSGI
+57 FTLAGGIRKHSGI
-70 YHATLHNVI
+70 YHATLHNVV

-98 GDGSYIENVTDLI
+98 GSGSYIENVTDLI
-111 TYGDSS
+111 TYGETS
-117 FGNGTKVSVLNET
+117 FGNGTRVSVLNET
-130 GGREVAIHDHLSSH
+130 GGREVAIHDYLSSH

-151 YRHDAKLIGILGQ
+151 YRHDPKLISAIGK
-164 LVDEYVASVTS
+164 LVEGYVESVTAS
-175 GVGVIGRNV
+175 FGIVGCDV

-198 DATKIKGTSR
+198 DNAKIKGTSR
-208 LRNGTIM
+208 LRNGTII
-215 SCPEAPVHIGM
+215 SCPEAPVNIGM

-231 DFIVQSGSSITDGV
+231 DFIVQSGSSIQDGV
-245 SLSKCFVGQACC
+245 TLTKCFVGQACI

-342 FPAKIGAFSL
+342 LPAKIGAFSL

-379 IVPGVNLKSVGTI
+379 LIPGVNLKSVGTI

-399 SRDKRTDPHKLDYI
+399 TRDKRTDPHRLDHI

-425 MFAGVEL
+425 MFRGISI
-432 LEKLREASG
+432 LERLREASG
-441 NKADNYYYKKSIIR
+441 SKADNYYYKKSIIR
-455 NSALH
+455 NASLH
-460 KGIRYYQTGIVKFLG
+460 KGIKYYQTGIIKFLG

-480 RIENSSLNSD
+480 RIQGADLSSD
-490 ESLRRALRKD
+490 DALRKALCRD
-500 TEVGSGN
+500 TETGSGE
-507 WLDISGLICPASEVE
+507 WRDISGLICPASEIE
-522 RLCRDISDGVITQI
+522 RLCTDISEDKV
-536 SQLGERFEEIASNYY
+536 SDVRDLGKRFEEMALNYY

-559 DAIERY
+559 DAIER
-565 FGYNLSTI
+565 FWGYDLALI
-573 TRAQAI
+573 TRSQAVSI
-579 SLVKQWKSAVVS
+579 VKQWKSAVVS

-596 YEDAG
+596 YDDAG

-611 FGADGDKSRRNEDFA
+611 FGADGDTVRRDEDFA
-626 AVRGGGF
+626 AVRGGSF
-633 EQNPFVQEVQD
+633 DTNPFVLEVQD

-650 ELGDKIINKLSHTKK
+650 ELGDNIIARLSKK
-665 SIDLNAIMT
+665 
-674 IFNQEFNEEENS
+674 
-686 SQK
+686 

>member
-1 MKTFIQLTAEQI
+1 MKTFLRLTAEQI

-22 CDDWSLVTVTE
+22 CENWSEVTVAE
-33 DFDPKYVRN
+33 DFNPKYVRN
-42 VNFSGQIR
+42 VNFSGQVR
-50 IGSFNKI
+50 LGSFNKI
-57 FTLAGGICKHSGI
+57 FTLAGGIRKHSGI

-79 VGDDCMIEHIRN
+79 VGDDCMVEHIRN

-111 TYGDSS
+111 TYGETS

-130 GGREVAIHDHLSSH
+130 GGREVAIHEHLSSH

-151 YRHDAKLIGILGQ
+151 YRHDQKLIDSINE
-164 LVDEYVASVTS
+164 LVSKYVESSKSTF
-175 GVGVIGRNV
+175 GVIGKNV
-184 EIMDAMHI
+184 EILDAMHI

-198 DATKIKGTSR
+198 DSAKIKGASR
-208 LRNGTIM
+208 LRNGSIV
-215 SCPEAPVHIGM
+215 SCEEAPVNIGM

-231 DFIVQSGSSITDGV
+231 DFIVESGSSITDGV
-245 SLSKCFVGQACC
+245 TLTRCFVGQACV

-342 FPAKIGAFSL
+342 YPAKIGAFSL
-352 VMGRHVNNPDTTDLP
+352 VMGRHVNNPDTSNLP

-379 IVPGVNLKSVGTI
+379 IIPGVNLKSVGTV
-392 RDVKKWP
+392 RDVRKWP
-399 SRDKRTDPHKLDYI
+399 SRDRRKDPHRLDHI

-425 MFAGVEL
+425 MFDGMKI
-432 LEKLREASG
+432 LEMLKEASG
-441 NKADNYYYKKSIIR
+441 NRADNYYYKKSIIR
-455 NSALH
+455 NASLH
-460 KGIRYYQTGIVKFLG
+460 KGLKYYQTGIIKFLG
-475 NSFIS
+475 NSFIT
-480 RIENSSLNSD
+480 RIQDADVSSD
-490 ESLRRALRKD
+490 EGLRRALRRD
-500 TEVGSGN
+500 NPVGAGH
-507 WLDISGLICPASEVE
+507 WLDISGLICPASEIEKLCDDLTEGKVRDLVE
-522 RLCRDISDGVITQI
+522 
-536 SQLGERFEEIASNYY
+536 LGSRFGQIASDYY
-551 RYEWTWAY
+551 SYEWTWAY
-559 DAIERY
+559 DAIEK
-565 FGYNLSTI
+565 FWGYDLANI
-573 TRAQAI
+573 TRSQAI
-579 SLVKQWKSAVVS
+579 DLISQWKNAVIS

-596 YEDAG
+596 YDDAG

-611 FGADGDKSRRNEDFA
+611 FGVDGDKVRRDADFT

-633 EQNPFVQEVQD
+633 NENPFVLEVLD
-644 HIRRKS
+644 HMRRKG
-650 ELGDKIINKLSHTKK
+650 ELGDRMIARLGRKK
-665 SIDLNAIMT
+665 
-674 IFNQEFNEEENS
+674 
-686 SQK
+686 

>member
-1 MKTFIQLTAEQI
+1 MKLTAEQI

-22 CDDWSLVTVTE
+22 CENWSEVTVAE
-33 DFDPKYVRN
+33 DFNPKYVRN
-42 VNFSGQIR
+42 VNFSGQVR
-50 IGSFNKI
+50 LGSFNKI
-57 FTLAGGICKHSGI
+57 FTLAGGIRKHSGI

-79 VGDDCMIEHIRN
+79 VGDDCMVEHIRN

-111 TYGDSS
+111 TYGETS

-130 GGREVAIHDHLSSH
+130 GGREVAIHEHLSSH

-151 YRHDAKLIGILGQ
+151 YRHDQKLIESINE
-164 LVDEYVASVTS
+164 LVSEYVESSKSTF
-175 GVGVIGRNV
+175 GVIGKNV
-184 EIMDAMHI
+184 EILDAMHI

-198 DATKIKGTSR
+198 DSAKIKGASR
-208 LRNGTIM
+208 LRNGSIV
-215 SCPEAPVHIGM
+215 SCEEAPVNIGM

-231 DFIVQSGSSITDGV
+231 DFIVESGSSITDGV
-245 SLSKCFVGQACC
+245 TLTRCFVGQACV

-342 FPAKIGAFSL
+342 YPAKIGAFSL
-352 VMGRHVNNPDTTDLP
+352 VMGRHVNNPDTSSLP

-379 IVPGVNLKSVGTI
+379 IIPGVNLKSVGTV
-392 RDVKKWP
+392 RDVRKWP
-399 SRDKRTDPHKLDYI
+399 SRDRRKDPHRLDHI

-425 MFAGVEL
+425 MFEGIRI
-432 LEKLREASG
+432 LEMLKEASG
-441 NKADNYYYKKSIIR
+441 NRADNYYYKKSIIR
-455 NSALH
+455 NASLH
-460 KGIRYYQTGIVKFLG
+460 KGLKYYQTGIIKFLG
-475 NSFIS
+475 NSFIT
-480 RIENSSLNSD
+480 RIQDADVSSD
-490 ESLRRALRKD
+490 EGLRRALRRD
-500 TEVGSGN
+500 NPVGAGH
-507 WLDISGLICPASEVE
+507 WLDISGLICPASEIEKLCDDLTEGKVCDIVE
-522 RLCRDISDGVITQI
+522 
-536 SQLGERFEEIASNYY
+536 LGSRFGQIASDYY
-551 RYEWTWAY
+551 SYEWTWAY
-559 DAIERY
+559 DAIEK
-565 FGYNLSTI
+565 FWGYDLANI
-573 TRAQAI
+573 TRSQAI
-579 SLVKQWKSAVVS
+579 DLISQWKNAVIS

-596 YEDAG
+596 YDDAG

-611 FGADGDKSRRNEDFA
+611 FGVDGDKVRRDADFT

-633 EQNPFVQEVQD
+633 NENPFVLEVLD
-644 HIRRKS
+644 HMRRKG
-650 ELGDKIINKLSHTKK
+650 ELGDRMIARLGRKK
-665 SIDLNAIMT
+665 
-674 IFNQEFNEEENS
+674 
-686 SQK
+686 

>member
-1 MKTFIQLTAEQI
+1 MKTYLKLTAEQI
-13 AVLEAQSCR
+13 AALEAQSCR
-22 CDDWSLVTVTE
+22 CENWSEVTVAE
-33 DFDPKYVRN
+33 DFNPKYVRN

-50 IGSFNKI
+50 LGSFNKI
-57 FTLAGGICKHSGI
+57 FTLAGGIKKHSGI

-111 TYGDSS
+111 TYGETS

-130 GGREVAIHDHLSSH
+130 GGREVAIHEHLSSH

-151 YRHDAKLIGILGQ
+151 YRHDQKLIESLND
-164 LVDEYVASVTS
+164 LVSKYVESS
-175 GVGVIGRNV
+175 KSSFGVIGKDV
-184 EIMDAMHI
+184 EILDAMHI

-198 DATKIKGTSR
+198 DSARIKGASR
-208 LRNGTIM
+208 LRNGSIV
-215 SCPEAPVHIGM
+215 SCAEAPVYIGM

-231 DFIVQSGSSITDGV
+231 DFIVESGSSITDGV
-245 SLSKCFVGQACC
+245 SLTRCFVGQACI

-342 FPAKIGAFSL
+342 YPAKIGAFSL
-352 VMGRHVNNPDTTDLP
+352 VMGRHVNNPDTSDLP

-379 IVPGVNLKSVGTI
+379 IIPGVNLKSVGTI

-399 SRDKRTDPHKLDYI
+399 SRDKRKDPHRLDHI

-425 MFAGVEL
+425 MFDGIEI
-432 LEKLREASG
+432 LEKLKEASG
-441 NKADNYYYKKSIIR
+441 NRADNYYYKKSIIR
-455 NSALH
+455 NASLH
-460 KGIRYYQTGIVKFLG
+460 KGLKYYQTGIIKFLG

-480 RIENSSLNSD
+480 RIQDADLSSD
-490 ESLRRALRKD
+490 EGLRRALRRD
-500 TEVGSGN
+500 NQVGAGH
-507 WLDISGLICPASEVE
+507 WLDISGLICPASEIEKLCDDLTEGKVRDLVE
-522 RLCRDISDGVITQI
+522 
-536 SQLGERFEEIASNYY
+536 LGSRFGQIASNYY
-551 RYEWTWAY
+551 SYEWTWAY
-559 DAIERY
+559 DAIEK
-565 FGYNLSTI
+565 FWGYDLATI
-573 TRAQAI
+573 TRSQAI
-579 SLVKQWKSAVVS
+579 ELISQWKNAVIS

-596 YEDAG
+596 YDDAG
-601 KEFELTSMTG
+601 KEFELSSMTG
-611 FGADGDKSRRNEDFA
+611 FGVDGDKVRRDADFT

-633 EQNPFVQEVQD
+633 NENPFVLEVLD
-644 HIRRKS
+644 HMRRKG
-650 ELGDKIINKLSHTKK
+650 ELGDRMIARLGLSQGLK
-665 SIDLNAIMT
+665 
-674 IFNQEFNEEENS
+674 
-686 SQK
+686 

>member
-1 MKTFIQLTAEQI
+1 MKLTAEQI
-13 AVLEAQSCR
+13 AALEAQSCR
-22 CDDWSLVTVTE
+22 CENWSEVTVAE
-33 DFDPKYVRN
+33 DFNPKYVRN

-50 IGSFNKI
+50 LGSFNKI
-57 FTLAGGICKHSGI
+57 FTLAGGIKKHSGI

-111 TYGDSS
+111 TYGETS

-130 GGREVAIHDHLSSH
+130 GGREVAIHEHLSSH

-151 YRHDAKLIGILGQ
+151 YRHDQKLIESLNN
-164 LVDEYVASVTS
+164 LVSKYVESS
-175 GVGVIGRNV
+175 KSSFGVIGKDV
-184 EIMDAMHI
+184 EILDAMHI

-198 DATKIKGTSR
+198 DSARIKGASR
-208 LRNGTIM
+208 LRNGSIV
-215 SCPEAPVHIGM
+215 SCAEAPVYIGM

-231 DFIVQSGSSITDGV
+231 DFIVESGSSITDGV
-245 SLSKCFVGQACC
+245 SLTRCFVGQACI

-342 FPAKIGAFSL
+342 YPAKIGAFSL
-352 VMGRHVNNPDTTDLP
+352 VMGRHVNNPDTSDLP

-379 IVPGVNLKSVGTI
+379 IIPGVNLKSVGTI

-399 SRDKRTDPHKLDYI
+399 SRDKRKDPHRLDHI

-425 MFAGVEL
+425 MFDGIEI
-432 LEKLREASG
+432 LEKLKEASG
-441 NKADNYYYKKSIIR
+441 NRADNYYYKKSIIR
-455 NSALH
+455 NASLH
-460 KGIRYYQTGIVKFLG
+460 KGLKYYQTGIIKFLG

-480 RIENSSLNSD
+480 RIQDADLSSD
-490 ESLRRALRKD
+490 EGLRRALRRD
-500 TEVGSGN
+500 NPVGAGH
-507 WLDISGLICPASEVE
+507 WLDISGLICPASEIEKLCDDLTEGKVRDLVE
-522 RLCRDISDGVITQI
+522 
-536 SQLGERFEEIASNYY
+536 LGSRFGQIASNYY
-551 RYEWTWAY
+551 SYEWTWAY
-559 DAIERY
+559 DAIEK
-565 FGYNLSTI
+565 FWGYDLATI
-573 TRAQAI
+573 TRSQAI
-579 SLVKQWKSAVVS
+579 DLISQWKNAVIS

-596 YEDAG
+596 YDDAG
-601 KEFELTSMTG
+601 KEFELSSMTG
-611 FGADGDKSRRNEDFA
+611 FGVDGDKVRRDADFT

-633 EQNPFVQEVQD
+633 NENPFVLEVLD
-644 HIRRKS
+644 HMRRKG
-650 ELGDKIINKLSHTKK
+650 ELGDRMIARLGLSQGLK
-665 SIDLNAIMT
+665 
-674 IFNQEFNEEENS
+674 
-686 SQK
+686 

>member
-1 MKTFIQLTAEQI
+1 MKLTAEQI

-22 CDDWSLVTVTE
+22 CENWSEVTVAE

-42 VNFSGQIR
+42 VNFSGQVR
-50 IGSFNKI
+50 LGSFNKT
-57 FTLAGGICKHSGI
+57 FTLAGGIRKHSGI

-79 VGDDCMIEHIRN
+79 VGDDCMVEHIRN

-111 TYGDSS
+111 TYGETS

-130 GGREVAIHDHLSSH
+130 GGREVAIHEHLSSH

-151 YRHDAKLIGILGQ
+151 YRHDQKLIDSINE
-164 LVDEYVASVTS
+164 LVSKYVESSKSTF
-175 GVGVIGRNV
+175 GVIGKNV
-184 EIMDAMHI
+184 EILDAMHI

-198 DATKIKGTSR
+198 DSAKIKGASR
-208 LRNGTIM
+208 LRNGSIV
-215 SCPEAPVHIGM
+215 SCEEAPVNIGM

-231 DFIVQSGSSITDGV
+231 DFIVESGSSITDGV
-245 SLSKCFVGQACC
+245 TLTRCFVGQACV

-342 FPAKIGAFSL
+342 YPAKIGAFSL
-352 VMGRHVNNPDTTDLP
+352 VMGRHVNNPDTSNLP

-379 IVPGVNLKSVGTI
+379 IIPGVNLKSVGTV
-392 RDVKKWP
+392 RDVRKWP
-399 SRDKRTDPHKLDYI
+399 SRDRRKDPHRLDHI

-425 MFAGVEL
+425 MFEGIRI
-432 LEKLREASG
+432 LEMLKEASG
-441 NKADNYYYKKSIIR
+441 NRADNYYYKKSIIR
-455 NSALH
+455 NASLH
-460 KGIRYYQTGIVKFLG
+460 KGLKYYQTGIIKFLG
-475 NSFIS
+475 NSFIT
-480 RIENSSLNSD
+480 RIQDADVSSD
-490 ESLRRALRKD
+490 EGLRQALRRD
-500 TEVGSGN
+500 NPVGAGH
-507 WLDISGLICPASEVE
+507 WLDISGLICPASEIEKLCDDLTEGKVRDLVE
-522 RLCRDISDGVITQI
+522 
-536 SQLGERFEEIASNYY
+536 LGSRFGQIASDYY
-551 RYEWTWAY
+551 SYEWTWAY
-559 DAIERY
+559 DAIEK
-565 FGYNLSTI
+565 FWGYDLANI
-573 TRAQAI
+573 TRSQAI
-579 SLVKQWKSAVVS
+579 DLISQWKNAVIS

-596 YEDAG
+596 YDDAG

-611 FGADGDKSRRNEDFA
+611 FGVDGDKVRRDADFT

-633 EQNPFVQEVQD
+633 NENPFVLEVLD
-644 HIRRKS
+644 HMRRKG
-650 ELGDKIINKLSHTKK
+650 ELGDRMIARLGRKK
-665 SIDLNAIMT
+665 
-674 IFNQEFNEEENS
+674 
-686 SQK
+686 

>member
-1 MKTFIQLTAEQI
+1 MKTYLNLTAEQI

-22 CDDWSLVTVTE
+22 CENWSEVTVAE
-33 DFDPKYVRN
+33 DFNPKYVRN

-50 IGSFNKI
+50 LGSFNKI
-57 FTLAGGICKHSGI
+57 FTLAGGIKKHSGI

-79 VGDDCMIEHIRN
+79 VGGDCMIEHIRN

-111 TYGDSS
+111 TYGETS

-130 GGREVAIHDHLSSH
+130 GGREVAIHEHLSSH

-151 YRHDAKLIGILGQ
+151 YRHDQKLIESLND
-164 LVDEYVASVTS
+164 LVSKYVESS
-175 GVGVIGRNV
+175 KSSFGVIGKNV
-184 EIMDAMHI
+184 EILDAMHI

-198 DATKIKGTSR
+198 DNARIKGASR
-208 LRNGTIM
+208 LRNGSIV
-215 SCPEAPVHIGM
+215 SCPEAPVYIGM

-231 DFIVQSGSSITDGV
+231 DFIVESGSSITDGV
-245 SLSKCFVGQACC
+245 SLTRCFVGQACI

-342 FPAKIGAFSL
+342 YPAKIGAFSL
-352 VMGRHVNNPDTTDLP
+352 VMGRHVNNPDTSDLP

-379 IVPGVNLKSVGTI
+379 IIPGVNLKSVGTI

-399 SRDKRTDPHKLDYI
+399 SRDKRNDPHRLDHI

-425 MFAGVEL
+425 MFDGIEI
-432 LEKLREASG
+432 LEKLKEASG
-441 NKADNYYYKKSIIR
+441 NRADNYYYKKSIIR
-455 NSALH
+455 NASLH
-460 KGIRYYQTGIVKFLG
+460 KGLKYYQTGIIKFLG

-480 RIENSSLNSD
+480 RIQDADLSSD
-490 ESLRRALRKD
+490 EGLRRALRRD
-500 TEVGSGN
+500 NPVGAGH
-507 WLDISGLICPASEVE
+507 WLDISGLICPASEIEKLCDDLTEGKVRDLVE
-522 RLCRDISDGVITQI
+522 
-536 SQLGERFEEIASNYY
+536 LGSRFGQIASNYY
-551 RYEWTWAY
+551 SYEWTWAY
-559 DAIERY
+559 DAIEK
-565 FGYNLSTI
+565 FWGYDLATI
-573 TRAQAI
+573 TRSQAI
-579 SLVKQWKSAVVS
+579 DLISQWKNAVIS

-596 YEDAG
+596 YDDAG
-601 KEFELTSMTG
+601 KEFELSSMTG
-611 FGADGDKSRRNEDFA
+611 FGVDGDKVRRDADFT

-633 EQNPFVQEVQD
+633 NENPFVLEVLD
-644 HIRRKS
+644 HMRRKG
-650 ELGDKIINKLSHTKK
+650 ELGDRMIARLGLSQGLK
-665 SIDLNAIMT
+665 
-674 IFNQEFNEEENS
+674 
-686 SQK
+686 

>member
-1 MKTFIQLTAEQI
+1 MKLTAEQI

-22 CDDWSLVTVTE
+22 CENWSEVTVAE
-33 DFDPKYVRN
+33 DFNPKYVRN
-42 VNFSGQIR
+42 VNFSGQVR
-50 IGSFNKI
+50 LGSFNKI
-57 FTLAGGICKHSGI
+57 FTLAGGIRKHSGI

-79 VGDDCMIEHIRN
+79 VGDDCMVEHIRN

-111 TYGDSS
+111 TYGETS

-130 GGREVAIHDHLSSH
+130 GGREVAIHEHLSSH

-151 YRHDAKLIGILGQ
+151 YRHDQKLIDSINE
-164 LVDEYVASVTS
+164 LVSKYVESSKSTF
-175 GVGVIGRNV
+175 GVIGKNV
-184 EIMDAMHI
+184 EILDAMHI

-198 DATKIKGTSR
+198 DSAKIKGASR
-208 LRNGTIM
+208 LRNGSIV
-215 SCPEAPVHIGM
+215 SCEEAPVNIGM

-231 DFIVQSGSSITDGV
+231 DFIVESGSSITDGV
-245 SLSKCFVGQACC
+245 TLTRCFVGQACV

-342 FPAKIGAFSL
+342 YPAKIGAFSL
-352 VMGRHVNNPDTTDLP
+352 VMGRHVNNPDTSNLP

-379 IVPGVNLKSVGTI
+379 IIPGVNLKSVGTV
-392 RDVKKWP
+392 RDVRKWP
-399 SRDKRTDPHKLDYI
+399 SRDRRKDPHRLDHI

-425 MFAGVEL
+425 MFDGIRI
-432 LEKLREASG
+432 LEMLKEASG
-441 NKADNYYYKKSIIR
+441 NRADNYYYKKSIIR
-455 NSALH
+455 NASLH
-460 KGIRYYQTGIVKFLG
+460 KGLKYYQTGIIKFLG
-475 NSFIS
+475 NSFIT
-480 RIENSSLNSD
+480 RIQDADVSSD
-490 ESLRRALRKD
+490 EGLRLALRRD
-500 TEVGSGN
+500 NPVGAGH
-507 WLDISGLICPASEVE
+507 WLDISGLICPASEIEKLCDDLTEGKVRDLVE
-522 RLCRDISDGVITQI
+522 
-536 SQLGERFEEIASNYY
+536 LGSRFGQIASDYY
-551 RYEWTWAY
+551 SYEWTWAY
-559 DAIERY
+559 DAIEK
-565 FGYNLSTI
+565 FWGYDLANI
-573 TRAQAI
+573 TRSQAI
-579 SLVKQWKSAVVS
+579 DLISQWKNAVIS

-596 YEDAG
+596 YDDAG

-611 FGADGDKSRRNEDFA
+611 FGVDGDKVRRDADFT

-633 EQNPFVQEVQD
+633 NENPFVLEVLD
-644 HIRRKS
+644 HMRRKG
-650 ELGDKIINKLSHTKK
+650 ELGDRMIARLGRKK
-665 SIDLNAIMT
+665 
-674 IFNQEFNEEENS
+674 
-686 SQK
+686 

>member
-1 MKTFIQLTAEQI
+1 MITYSALTASQI
-13 AVLEAQSCR
+13 AALEAQSCR
-22 CDDWSLVTVTE
+22 CDDWSQVTVAE
-33 DFDPKYVRN
+33 GFNPKYVRN

-50 IGSFNKI
+50 LGSFNKI

-70 YHATLHNVI
+70 YHATLHNVV

-91 YIANYII
+91 YIANYVI

-111 TYGDSS
+111 TYGETS

-130 GGREVAIHDHLSSH
+130 GGREVAIHDNLSSH

-151 YRHDAKLIGILGQ
+151 YRHCPKLIAQIGR
-164 LVDEYVASVTS
+164 LVDKYVESVTS
-175 GVGVIGRNV
+175 TFGIIGRNV

-198 DATKIKGTSR
+198 DNTKIKGSSR
-208 LRNGTIM
+208 LRNGTII
-215 SCPEAPVHIGM
+215 SCPEAPVNIGM

-231 DFIVQSGSSITDGV
+231 DFIVESGSSIQDGV
-245 SLSKCFVGQACC
+245 TLTKCFVGQACT

-342 FPAKIGAFSL
+342 LPAKIGAFSL
-352 VMGRHVNNPDTTDLP
+352 VMGRHVNNPDTTNLP
-367 FSYLIEQQGVTY
+367 FTYLIEQQGVTY
-379 IVPGVNLKSVGTI
+379 LVPGVNLKSVGTI

-399 SRDKRTDPHKLDYI
+399 SRDKRTDPHRLDHI

-425 MFAGVEL
+425 MFEGIRI
-432 LEKLREASG
+432 LENLREASG
-441 NKADNYYYKKSIIR
+441 SKADNYYYKKSIIR
-455 NSALH
+455 NAALH
-460 KGIRYYQTGIVKFLG
+460 KGIKYYQTGITKFLG

-480 RIENSSLNSD
+480 RIQGADLSSD
-490 ESLRRALRKD
+490 ETLRKALVKD
-500 TEVGSGN
+500 TQTGQGE
-507 WLDISGLICPASEVE
+507 WRDISGLICPASEIE
-522 RLCRDISDGVITQI
+522 KLCDEIASGCIDDVRE
-536 SQLGERFEEIASNYY
+536 LGERFEQMAANYY
-551 RYEWTWAY
+551 SYEWSWAY
-559 DAIERY
+559 DAIEA
-565 FGYNLSTI
+565 FWGYDLSTI
-573 TRAQAI
+573 TRAQAVA
-579 SLVKQWKSAVVS
+579 LVKQWKGAVVS

-596 YEDAG
+596 YDDAG
-601 KEFELTSMTG
+601 KEFELSSMTG
-611 FGADGDKSRRNEDFA
+611 FGADGDRTRRDEDFA
-626 AVRGGGF
+626 AVRGGDF
-633 EQNPFVQEVQD
+633 EHNPFVLEVQE

-650 ELGDKIINKLSHTKK
+650 ELGD
-665 SIDLNAIMT
+665 SIVARLEA
-674 IFNQEFNEEENS
+674 
-686 SQK
+686 

>member
-1 MKTFIQLTAEQI
+1 MKTFLKLTAEQI

-22 CDDWSLVTVTE
+22 CENWSEVTVAE

-42 VNFSGQIR
+42 VNFSGQVR
-50 IGSFNKI
+50 LGSFNKT
-57 FTLAGGICKHSGI
+57 FTLAGGIRKHSGI

-79 VGDDCMIEHIRN
+79 VGDDCMVEHIRN

-111 TYGDSS
+111 TYGETS

-130 GGREVAIHDHLSSH
+130 GGREVAIHEHLSSH

-151 YRHDAKLIGILGQ
+151 YRHDQ
-164 LVDEYVASVTS
+164 RLVDSLNAMVSRYVESATS
-175 GVGVIGRNV
+175 TVGVIGKNV

-198 DATKIKGTSR
+198 DCARIKGASR
-208 LRNGTIM
+208 LRNGSIV
-215 SCPEAPVHIGM
+215 SCAEAPVNIGM

-231 DFIVQSGSSITDGV
+231 DFIIESGSSITDGV
-245 SLSKCFVGQACC
+245 TLTRCFVGQACI

-342 FPAKIGAFSL
+342 YPAKIGAFSL
-352 VMGRHVNNPDTTDLP
+352 VMGRHVNNPDTSDLP

-379 IVPGVNLKSVGTI
+379 IIPGVNLKSVGTI

-399 SRDKRTDPHKLDYI
+399 SRDRRQDPHRLDHI

-425 MFAGVEL
+425 MFDGISI
-432 LEKLREASG
+432 LEKLKEASG
-441 NKADNYYYKKSIIR
+441 NRADNYYYKKSIIR
-455 NSALH
+455 NASLH
-460 KGIRYYQTGIVKFLG
+460 KGLKYYQTGIIKFLG
-475 NSFIS
+475 NSFIT
-480 RIENSSLNSD
+480 RIQDADVSSD
-490 ESLRRALRKD
+490 AALRRALRRD
-500 TEVGSGN
+500 NPSGAGH
-507 WLDISGLICPASEVE
+507 WLDISGLICPSSEIEKLCDDLTEGKVRDVVE
-522 RLCRDISDGVITQI
+522 
-536 SQLGERFEEIASNYY
+536 LGSRFERIAADYY
-551 RYEWTWAY
+551 SCEWTWAY
-559 DAIERY
+559 DAIEK
-565 FGYNLSTI
+565 FWGYDLAQI
-573 TRAQAI
+573 TRSQAI
-579 SLVKQWKSAVVS
+579 DLIRQWKNAVIS

-596 YEDAG
+596 YDDAG

-611 FGADGDKSRRNEDFA
+611 FGVDGDKVRRDADFT

-633 EQNPFVQEVQD
+633 NENPFVLEVLD
-644 HIRRKS
+644 HIRRKG
-650 ELGDKIINKLSHTKK
+650 ELGDRMIAKLSSK
-665 SIDLNAIMT
+665 
-674 IFNQEFNEEENS
+674 
-686 SQK
+686 